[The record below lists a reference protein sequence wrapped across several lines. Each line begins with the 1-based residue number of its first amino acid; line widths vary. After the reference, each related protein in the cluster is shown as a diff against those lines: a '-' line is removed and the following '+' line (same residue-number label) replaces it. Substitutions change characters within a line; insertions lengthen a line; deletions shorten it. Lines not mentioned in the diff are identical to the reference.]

1 MNQREQRDNSPMALE
16 RRVLA
21 LADDLEVRAEGDTPK
36 KRIIGHAAVFDRWTT
51 LYEGESLVWREIV
64 RPGAF
69 REAITARQDVAALFN
84 HDSNYVLGRT
94 TSGTLTLKE
103 DPTGLLTDIDPPDT
117 QTIRDLVL
125 SPIARRDI
133 TQMSFAFQV
142 RRDVETTT
150 VGKEGV
156 TVMDNGGERITRWF
170 EGNQQHEDRE
180 LLSVDLFDISPVTYP
195 AYKDTD
201 VALRQRGAMY
211 ESEIRQSVLA
221 GVQKLRKS
229 WRLARMRMR
238 LQLADA
244 RGKGG
249 DS

>member
-1 MNQREQRDNSPMALE
+1 MERRDADPAGIE
-16 RRVLA
+16 RRVLVYQGG
-21 LADDLEVRAEGDTPK
+21 DLELRVEGDTAN
-36 KRIIGHAAVFDRWTT
+36 RHIIGHAAVFDRWTT
-51 LYEGESLVWREIV
+51 LYEGESLVWREVV

-94 TSGTLTLKE
+94 TSGTLILAE
-103 DPTGLLTDIDPPDT
+103 DATGLLTDTDPPDT
-117 QTIRDLVL
+117 DTIRDLVL

-142 RRDVETTT
+142 RRGVETTT
-150 VGKEGV
+150 TTKEGV

-201 VALRQRGAMY
+201 VALRERGSAK
-211 ESEIRQSVLA
+211 EAEVRGRVLA
-221 GVQKLRKS
+221 AEKARKS
-229 WRLARMRMR
+229 SRLALMRMGLR
-238 LQLADA
+238 LAEA
-244 RGKGG
+244 PRERVTT
-249 DS
+249 

>member
-1 MNQREQRDNSPMALE
+1 MTPERREADPAGIE

-21 LADDLEVRAEGDTPK
+21 IADDLEVRAEGETK
-36 KRIIGHAAVFDRWTT
+36 HHIVGHAAVFDRWTT
-51 LYEGESLVWREIV
+51 LYEGESLVWREVV

-94 TSGTLTLKE
+94 TSGTLTLTE
-103 DPTGLLTDIDPPDT
+103 DATGLLTDTDPPDT

-125 SPIARRDI
+125 APIARRDI

-142 RRDVETTT
+142 RRAEETTT
-150 VGKEGV
+150 VGKDGV

-201 VALRQRGAMY
+201 VALRLSGATR
-211 ESEIRQSVLA
+211 EAEVRRRVLA
-221 GVQKLRKS
+221 EKVLRKS
-229 WRLARMRMR
+229 SRLARMRMR
-238 LQLADA
+238 LRLADA

-249 DS
+249 ES

>member
-1 MNQREQRDNSPMALE
+1 MNQREQRDSSPMALE

-21 LADDLEVRAEGDTPK
+21 LADDLEVRADGEAK
-36 KRIIGHAAVFDRWTT
+36 RQRIIGHAAVFDRWTT

-69 REAITARQDVAALFN
+69 REAITARQDVASLFN

-94 TSGTLTLKE
+94 TSGTLVLTE
-103 DPTGLLTDIDPPDT
+103 DATGLLTDTDPPDT

-142 RRDVETTT
+142 RRAEETTT

-201 VALRQRGAMY
+201 VALRRLGATY
-211 ESEIRQSVLA
+211 ESVICQRVLA
-221 GVQKLRKS
+221 EKVLRKS
-229 WRLARMRMR
+229 SRLVLMRMGLR
-238 LQLADA
+238 LADA

-249 DS
+249 ES